1 MLPRTDF
8 EVSIFCSIQLM
19 YRKSRPT
26 TRSYPRDLQFDDK
39 VAAIFVDGESVD
51 EPPANWK
58 FNAGDPFFFVEPQ
71 PGSESE
77 PAGQLQMA
85 TNRRWPVAFELGCG
99 NRLRTPPARR
109 PETLGA

>member
-1 MLPRTDF
+1 
-8 EVSIFCSIQLM
+8 M

-39 VAAIFVDGESVD
+39 VAAIFVDGEYVD

-71 PGSESE
+71 PGAHTPESE

-85 TNRRWPVAFELGCG
+85 TNGRWPVAFEPGAAIG
-99 NRLRTPPARR
+99 FEPRR
-109 PETLGA
+109 RGDQNTDALGA